1 MELIGRILHQ
11 TVIDASPI
19 LLCVLGGLWAYKAN
33 VLNVALEGMMLAGA
47 FTAVL
52 LLYFGF
58 GFVPA
63 YLLAILVSLVLG
75 LIFSLLGITKKG
87 NVIVIG
93 LAINMLVP
101 AVADFVL
108 KSMNS
113 ANIQIPN
120 FNTADMKLHI
130 PGIENIPIL
139 GSLLSGHTL
148 LTYVSFVLIIVMSI
162 LMYRTRFGI
171 YVRVVG
177 ENEDSAKSLGLKTN
191 LYKYVAIAIGSVC
204 CALAGINLSVEG
216 LGLFTNNMT
225 AGRGFIAI
233 AAIYC
238 GSGSP
243 AQSAIYALLFGLAR
257 SLAIN
262 MQIYAGSAATLFDV
276 IPYVIMTVVLAVV
289 SFIKFKNR
297 KERSF

>member
-63 YLLAILVSLVLG
+63 YLLAILVSLALG

-108 KSMNS
+108 KNMNS

-130 PGIENIPIL
+130 PGVENIPIL

-148 LTYVSFVLIIVMSI
+148 LTYVSVVLIVVMSI

-171 YVRVVG
+171 YARVVG

-191 LYKYVAIAIGSVC
+191 LYKYVAIAIGAVC

-243 AQSAIYALLFGLAR
+243 AQSAIYAFLFGLAR

-289 SFIKFKNR
+289 SLIKFKNR